1 MTQDTGKTATRTST
15 SKFLKDSK
23 ESTEVKLIQ
32 RGKYYL
38 TPYNNNHLEEVANVL
53 SVENIEELSFLGY
66 QDTKDALVDLPHIAE
81 AYVVREEGGAIIFI
95 GGLLFEDD
103 NQWPQMFAMFSN
115 TIKKNFHVLARGSK
129 MLVNFFDKT
138 QAGMCMTILSKH
150 SDMVQWAT
158 WLGFEVVGKTEFNG
172 NTYIDFVRCNPNQKD
187 VYDTASQP
195 VMH

>member
-1 MTQDTGKTATRTST
+1 M
-15 SKFLKDSK
+15 
-23 ESTEVKLIQ
+23 
-32 RGKYYL
+32 
-38 TPYNNNHLEEVANVL
+38 
-53 SVENIEELSFLGY
+53 GY

-150 SDMVQWAT
+150 GDMVQWAT